1 MRSLLEKPFT
11 FIVIPALMGA
21 ATLAGW
27 YIGRAVGSPQAG
39 TVVAAAAGMAVGM
52 WARARL
58 DDLRGP
64 QFRAPETT
72 CTSAVDTGEHWP
84 DGVPPQAP
92 ICADCGGA
100 MGLRARSIRRWYS
113 AKCFKCGLP
122 DQCRSRADWYGGDP
136 PRE

>member
-1 MRSLLEKPFT
+1 MRSLLEKPVT
-11 FIVIPALMGA
+11 FIGLPALMA
-21 ATLAGW
+21 VATLVGW

-52 WARARL
+52 WARGRL

-72 CTSAVDTGEHWP
+72 CTSATDSGEHWP
-84 DGVPPQAP
+84 DGVPLSAP
-92 ICADCGGA
+92 ICADCAGA
-100 MGLRARSIRRWYS
+100 MGLRALERQTWYS
-113 AKCFKCGLP
+113 AKCWKCGLP
-122 DQCRSRADWYGGDP
+122 DQCASRADWHDGDP